1 MISLYIRCNKEI
13 LMPVQVIWDDEAH
26 TILRQIYSGHLKLND
41 YIEGTD
47 EFGRMARTVTHPVHS
62 IMDRT
67 KVISTPGVILPAMR
81 YANNNLPPNLG
92 LRIVVKASMFT
103 RLIVD
108 LGRRVAPKLAD
119 KVYFADTVEEAHRVI
134 AQHGEKEPVAAP

>member
-1 MISLYIRCNKEI
+1 MMSLRIDCIKGI

-41 YIEGTD
+41 YIEATD
-47 EFGRMARTVTHPVHS
+47 EFGRMARTVSHPVHS

-67 KVISTPGVILPAMR
+67 QVLSTPGVLLPALR
-81 YANNNLPPNLG
+81 YANNNLPPNLA
-92 LRIVVKASMFT
+92 LRFVVKGSMFT

-108 LGRRVAPKLAD
+108 IGRRVAPKLVD
-119 KVYFADTVEEAHRVI
+119 NVYFVNTVEEAHLII
-134 AQHGEKEPVAAP
+134 AQHAEKAAVAG